1 MPLFLR
7 FVAVRAALA
16 LFTLTVVSFI
26 VFSLMELVPGNCAE
40 RYIAYKNTQGN
51 IVTQA
56 DIDAEVVR
64 MGLDKPYVIR
74 WVNWVGGV
82 FIRGDFGDSCLWR
95 VPVSQLVGEKFLLS
109 LTIAMSAL
117 VITYLIAI
125 PIGIASA
132 NLRGGVTDGALRIV
146 SYLGLA
152 LPNFLLALM
161 VMLFMTVYFG
171 ETLTGL
177 FSAQYKDAPWS
188 WARVGDLL
196 KHIWLPI
203 SILAWAATAIA
214 LQTVRALMSDEKDK
228 LYVTAARARGVS
240 GTRLL
245 LRYPAKHALGPV
257 INSIGYDLNR
267 IFNDLPIVATV
278 LVLTDAGA
286 LLLEA
291 LASSN
296 DQQLAGAI
304 IFMITGSIVF
314 LNFITDILLA
324 LIDPRVRR
332 SMF

>member
-1 MPLFLR
+1 MPIFLR
-7 FVAVRAALA
+7 FVAVRAMLA
-16 LFTLTVVSFI
+16 VFTLTVVSFI

-56 DIDAEVVR
+56 DITAEEVR
-64 MGLDKPYVIR
+64 MGLDRPYVIR
-74 WVNWVGGV
+74 WANWVSGV
-82 FIRGDFGDSCLWR
+82 FLRGDFGESCLRR
-95 VPVSQLVGEKFLLS
+95 VSVSRLVGEKFMLS

-117 VITYLIAI
+117 VLTYVIAI
-125 PIGIASA
+125 PVGIASA
-132 NLRGGVTDGALRIV
+132 NLRGGLLDGGMRIV

-161 VMLFMTVYFG
+161 VMLFMTVNFG

-177 FSAQYKDAPWS
+177 FSPQFRDAPWS
-188 WARVGDLL
+188 WDRFVDLL

-203 SILAWAATAIA
+203 GILAWAATAIA

-245 LRYPAKHALGPV
+245 LRYPARHALGPV
-257 INSIGYDLNR
+257 VNSIGYDLNR
-267 IFNDLPIVATV
+267 IFNDLPIVAIV
-278 LVLTDAGA
+278 LVLTDAGV
-286 LLLEA
+286 LLFEA
-291 LASSN
+291 LAISN

-304 IFMITGSIVF
+304 IFMITGTIVF
-314 LNFITDILLA
+314 INFITDILLA